1 MDILTELPGDPR
13 EVEADLADE
22 FELDDLDFKIIA
34 QLQNDGRKQSTEIA
48 RALKVP
54 RTTVARRI
62 DRLVNENIITI
73 AAFAHGDRIGLPIQV
88 MIEIWTDNARHEAVI
103 DELVALD
110 EIRWL
115 GVASGPFDILAEAMV
130 RSHRHLRQLLLVK
143 LGNLEGITQVRTAHI
158 LEVRKFAFDWER
170 MRQAGIDAEHSE
182 LDETTGTSKALP
194 R

>member
-1 MDILTELPGDPR
+1 MPSGERG
-13 EVEADLADE
+13 VEADLADE

-34 QLQNDGRKQSTEIA
+34 QLQDDGRKQSTEIA
-48 RALKVP
+48 RALNVP

-62 DRLVNENIITI
+62 DRLVNENVITI

-103 DELVALD
+103 DELIALD

-130 RSHRHLRQLLLVK
+130 RSNRHLRQLLLVK
-143 LGNLEGITQVRTAHI
+143 LGSIEGLTQVRTAHI

-170 MRQAGIDAEHSE
+170 MRQAGVDAERTE
-182 LDETTGTSKALP
+182 LDEAPSHAKPIP

>member
-1 MDILTELPGDPR
+1 MG
-13 EVEADLADE
+13 DE
-22 FELDDLDFKIIA
+22 FELDDLDYKIIA
-34 QLQNDGRKQSTEIA
+34 QLQDDGRKQSTEIA
-48 RALKVP
+48 RVLNVP

-62 DRLVNENIITI
+62 DRLVKENVITI

-103 DELVALD
+103 NELIALD

-130 RSHRHLRQLLLVK
+130 RSNRHLRQLLLVK
-143 LGNLEGITQVRTAHI
+143 LGGIEGISQIRTAHI

-170 MRQAGIDAEHSE
+170 MRQVGVEADRAE
-182 LDETTGTSKALP
+182 LDEAPGQTKSIP

>member
-1 MDILTELPGDPR
+1 MSS
-13 EVEADLADE
+13 E

-34 QLQNDGRKQSTEIA
+34 QLQDDGRKSSTEIA
-48 RALKVP
+48 RALNMP

-62 DRLVNENIITI
+62 DRLVSERVITI

-88 MIEIWTDNARHEAVI
+88 MIEIWTENQRHESVI
-103 DELVALD
+103 TELVAID

-130 RSHRHLRQLLLVK
+130 RSNQHLRHLLLRK
-143 LGNLEGITQVRTAHI
+143 IGGIEGITQIRTAHI
-158 LEVRKFAFDWER
+158 LEVPKFAFDWER
-170 MRQAGIDAEHSE
+170 MREAGEEAERIE
-182 LDETTGTSKALP
+182 QDDRLSKTKSIP